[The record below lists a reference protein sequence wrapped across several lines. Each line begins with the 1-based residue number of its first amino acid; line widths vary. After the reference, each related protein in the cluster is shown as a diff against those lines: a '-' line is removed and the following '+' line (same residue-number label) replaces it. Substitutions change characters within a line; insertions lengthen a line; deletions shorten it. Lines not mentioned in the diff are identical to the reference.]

1 MKTNT
6 LWNGIPR
13 NARKALILSSSLLAI
28 TLSSP
33 AYTGGISERDL
44 YAVHWEPA
52 KLQAPARIASSTHL
66 SAGHSATAKAE
77 PRRESIAAASV
88 KNYEAVLGDSN
99 ERFNRLWLKS
109 FSPDANR
116 YEGETAG
123 RKLFQMWARSAWKQ
137 FGAKQYKTAD
147 YVVNRLDTSSEY
159 KPDYGNQKSDF
170 DYRLSLSEDDVE
182 LKLNYSFY

>member
-6 LWNGIPR
+6 LWKGIPLNTR
-13 NARKALILSSSLLAI
+13 TASILGSTLLAI
-28 TLSSP
+28 TLSSA
-33 AYTGGISERDL
+33 AYSGNINERDL
-44 YAVHWEPA
+44 YAAHWEPA
-52 KLQAPARIASSTHL
+52 KLQAPVRSAASTYH
-66 SAGHSATAKAE
+66 SAGHSDTTKTQ
-77 PRRESIAAASV
+77 PRRESIASASV
-88 KNYEAVLGDSN
+88 KSYEAVMGDSN

-109 FSPDANR
+109 FSPDASR

-147 YVVNRLDTSSEY
+147 YVVNRLDASSEY
-159 KPDYGNQKSDF
+159 KPNYNNQKSDF